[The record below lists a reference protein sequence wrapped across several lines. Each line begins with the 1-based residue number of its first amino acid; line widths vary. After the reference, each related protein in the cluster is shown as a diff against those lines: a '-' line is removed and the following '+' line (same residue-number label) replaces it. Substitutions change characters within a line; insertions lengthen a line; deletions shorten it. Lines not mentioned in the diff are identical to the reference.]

1 MTVDEDGPLC
11 RCGNRGCL
19 ETLAPGRAIV
29 ERAAECLQKG
39 VNSSIPDAG
48 DGHLKKITPEV
59 VAEAARKGDK
69 LANNIMNETGER
81 LEIGIA
87 NLVNLFNPELVVV
100 GGGLS
105 GASDLLMD
113 PVRQAVKARGLQ
125 IATDAL
131 RIEVSELGQ
140 KAGVLGAVTL
150 RIDRIF
156 ET

>member
-1 MTVDEDGPLC
+1 ME
-11 RCGNRGCL
+11 
-19 ETLAPGRAIV
+19 
-29 ERAAECLQKG
+29 
-39 VNSSIPDAG
+39 
-48 DGHLKKITPEV
+48 KITPEV

-81 LEIGIA
+81 LGIGIA
-87 NLVNLFNPELVVV
+87 NLVNLFNPELVVI

-105 GASDLLMD
+105 GASDLLMG
-113 PVRQAVKARGLQ
+113 PVRRAVKARGLQ

-140 KAGVLGAVTL
+140 KAGVLGAATL
-150 RIDRIF
+150 MLDRIF